1 MTTKHS
7 LDIET
12 LFTIDREKLAQMMF
26 TLVSLDADAFTP
38 LEGDMHDLHGDEF
51 IDAAGHLLRGYDD
64 EDLPLGFD
72 LTLDWVRVSYM
83 VFSALESGVTFEMCM
98 REIIRARHTF
108 QREYPDSSNPE
119 HLMDFID
126 CSLYTVD
133 ELLPDEPPIDLNTG
147 WTVADLQR
155 QWIKHALK
163 HGLPPR
169 HKATVEIFLTDL
181 MKRAQSSEG
190 DISMS
195 TQFGPLI
202 MFGKDEAIDDG
213 TYTPQRRQILSD
225 VFDIWANTID
235 AQVEKTK
242 QAVLDLFNYAR
253 QPKRDKVKLK
263 RADEEP
269 SH

>member
-1 MTTKHS
+1 MTTKHA

-26 TLVSLDADAFTP
+26 TLVSLDVDAFSP

-51 IDAAGHLLRGYDD
+51 IYMAGDLLRGYDD

-72 LTLDWVRVSYM
+72 LTLDWVRVSYS
-83 VFSALESGVTFEMCM
+83 VFSALERGVTFEMCM
-98 REIIRARHTF
+98 REIIRARHIF
-108 QREYPDSSNPE
+108 QREYLDSSNSK

-126 CSLYTVD
+126 SFLRTVD
-133 ELLPDEPPIDLNTG
+133 ELLPDEPLIDLNTG

-190 DISMS
+190 NIRMS
-195 TQFGPLI
+195 TQFGHLI
-202 MFGKDEAIDDG
+202 MFDKDEAIDDH
-213 TYTPQRRQILSD
+213 TYTPQRQQIISD

-242 QAVLDLFNYAR
+242 QAILDPVNYAR
-253 QPKRDKVKLK
+253 QPERGRVKLK